1 MRSGLALC
9 VACLAATSFAE
20 EPLKLVSFLAETA
33 IESASNESANNESA
47 NNESANETTP
57 EPPTTTTLPPDQT
70 GTIIVLVCIGI
81 VLVAAAVFYRVMSRE
96 PEDDSTEVE
105 LTEQ

>member
-70 GTIIVLVCIGI
+70 GTIIVLVGIG
-81 VLVAAAVFYRVMSRE
+81 LVAAAVFYRVMSRE